1 MEWCVLDWNKNAI
14 DFYEGMGADVLPQW
28 RIYRLAGAALDKYKG
43 SQEEAAG
50 GKAVE

>member
-1 MEWCVLDWNKNAI
+1 VLDWNKNAI